1 MQRRVNEA
9 SGTASEIELVA
20 VATAKGIMEIAKSIN
35 SEGGMNAVNL
45 RIAEQY
51 LTEFGKLAKVN
62 NTMILPADLSDIAG
76 VIASITTVLNKTKL
90 EQQPVVLRK

>member
-1 MQRRVNEA
+1 LWYFLFPINEA

-35 SEGGMNAVNL
+35 SEGGMNADNL

-51 LTEFGKLAKVN
+51 LTGFGKLAKVN
-62 NTMILPADLSDIAG
+62 NTVILCRLIFLILLVSMR
-76 VIASITTVLNKTKL
+76 V
-90 EQQPVVLRK
+90 

>member
-1 MQRRVNEA
+1 
-9 SGTASEIELVA
+9 

-51 LTEFGKLAKVN
+51 LTGFGKLAKVN
-62 NTMILPADLSDIAG
+62 NTMIVPADLSDIAG
-76 VIASITTVLNKTKL
+76 VIMGITTVLEKAKIK
-90 EQQPVVLRK
+90 QQPPLRR